1 MKEAA
6 FLGIHALLLL
16 AALLRQRELEK
27 AAQQFKQRDEQTND
41 CDDGLQDIAA
51 ALLLNHRPPRRSRG
65 QRGMSIDELSR
76 LQVAGRSKGTAKRE
90 RLLL

>member
-41 CDDGLQDIAA
+41 CDDDLQDIAA
-51 ALLLNHRPPRRSRG
+51 ALRQTRLETLLCS
-65 QRGMSIDELSR
+65 LS
-76 LQVAGRSKGTAKRE
+76 LSWW
-90 RLLL
+90 LLR

>member
-51 ALLLNHRPPRRSRG
+51 ARGRRGLRRCFAAS
-65 QRGMSIDELSR
+65 
-76 LQVAGRSKGTAKRE
+76 A
-90 RLLL
+90 